1 MAGSA
6 FYCVTTNSKPIKM
19 EKQVNRA
26 EQLYRNWEAQQKQLE
41 SISGVDSRVIQ
52 QQKYNYLRQGLY
64 RLSLNPSEHE
74 KLTLHVLRSVTDKLQ
89 KQLYPHP
96 LVRLLHQIKAA
107 LYDKPAHLRDFVKQR
122 DQNLDELKG
131 QLKTMG
137 LASFS
142 GKLEKYLD
150 YETGKVNIDMTSQLS
165 DKGRL
170 DVSLNMEKDQFGK
183 YRLQHYEATL
193 LKNGES
199 RSFTFQPDSGIA
211 ANEVAN
217 LLAGRAVKKNYETA
231 DGSIAQ
237 KWVQLD
243 FQQKDKNGNPKLMEF
258 HEVYGYNLKNELLA
272 NSTALGTSGL
282 AKDKVI
288 QSLEQGNQVSFTL
301 YNSTFYLQADPA
313 GKGISLFDKEM
324 KPVTVPELQ
333 QINRQQQVKPLHNEI
348 SLLKTKGQDEKEE
361 KQSLGIR

>member
-6 FYCVTTNSKPIKM
+6 SYCVTINSKPVKM
-19 EKQVNRA
+19 EKALNRA
-26 EQLYRNWEAQQKQLE
+26 EQLYRNWEGQQKQLE
-41 SISGVDSRVIQ
+41 SIAGVDSRIIQ

-89 KQLYPHP
+89 KQLYPNP
-96 LVRLLHQIKAA
+96 VIRLLHRLKAA
-107 LYDKPAHLRDFVKQR
+107 VYDKPAHLRNFVKQR
-122 DQNLDELKG
+122 DQNLEELKG
-131 QLKTMG
+131 QFKTLG
-137 LASFS
+137 FASFS
-142 GKLEKYLD
+142 GKLENYLN
-150 YETGKVNIDMTSQLS
+150 YETGKVNIDITSQLT

-170 DVSLNMEKDQFGK
+170 DVTLNMEKDQFGQ

-199 RSFTFQPDSGIA
+199 RSYTFQPDSGITA
-211 ANEVAN
+211 TEAAN
-217 LLAGRAVKKNYETA
+217 LLDGRAVKKSFETA

-243 FQQKDKNGNPKLMEF
+243 GQHMDGSPKLAEF
-258 HEVYGYNLKNELLA
+258 HEGYGYNLKNELLA
-272 NSTALGTSGL
+272 NSILLGTSGL

-288 QSLEQGNQVSFTL
+288 QSLEQGNRVSFTL

-313 GKGISLFDKEM
+313 GKGVSFLDTEM
-324 KPVTVPELQ
+324 KPLTVPELQ

-348 SLLKTKGQDEKEE
+348 SLLKTKGPDEQEE
-361 KQSLGIR
+361 KQSLGVR